1 MEQIK
6 AKMQEII
13 MSDLETAKKLPKG
26 SDERYKIEK
35 DALDM
40 LAHVEKLSELELR
53 QCDTALKKKSIEV
66 EEALKQQE
74 LEFKKVNAATE
85 ERLREKDL
93 ELNQQ
98 KAKDQA
104 NAEKR
109 KTIGDICVRVVG
121 FVCGVAM
128 PIVAIVAD
136 HNGWFPSKSGLNLC
150 SKPRF
155 FG

>member
-13 MSDLETAKKLPKG
+13 MSDLAAAQKLPKG

-40 LAHVEKLSELELR
+40 LSHVEKLSELELR
-53 QCDTALKKKSIEV
+53 QCDTALKKKSIEA
-66 EEALKQQE
+66 EEMLKQQE
-74 LEFKKVNAATE
+74 LEFKKASAE
-85 ERLREKDL
+85 SDAKLREKDL
-93 ELNQQ
+93 ELNTM

-104 NAEKR
+104 KAEKR

-121 FVCGVAM
+121 FGCGVAM

-136 HNGWFPSKSGLNLC
+136 HNGWFPSKQGLSLC